1 MKVETASRLTQVGL
15 EITANLN
22 EMAREIQA
30 SEPEDEFK
38 RFRSAVARVIGAIYF
53 EILEPT
59 WKEPQALFPLTDRA
73 IRGCSISCGEVARIA
88 CSCRL
93 SGRN

>member
-1 MKVETASRLTQVGL
+1 MKLETASRLTQVGL

-22 EMAREIQA
+22 ELAREIQA

-38 RFRSAVARVIGAIYF
+38 RLRSAVARVIGAIYF

-59 WKEPQALFPLTDRA
+59 WKEHPSLIPADRP
-73 IRGCSISCGEVARIA
+73 RD
-88 CSCRL
+88 
-93 SGRN
+93 